1 MRTRDVYLARDET
14 LPDSGLKYIKLDVS
28 HPISQLVIE
37 FEATTGSTS
46 CTDHELHD
54 DISSIE
60 VIDGSDVLFSLS
72 GKQMLGIAALTHRRL
87 PPQVLTEAGGATQKE
102 TFIIDFGRFL
112 YDPEYALDPKKFT
125 NPQLAIT
132 YALTISATAGFAT
145 GTGKLTVVARC
156 MEEGYGPIKGF
167 LMTKAHYPFTAVQ
180 NQEYAIDLPR
190 DYPYRLLCLQA
201 LLDDNGIADCVD
213 RLELSINNDAW
224 VPYKLYA
231 DELKYFQR
239 EWFGIVRQQKTV
251 FRADDASFH
260 TDIFEPEEVT
270 VRTTEDDHIVTV
282 EAVDQNKV
290 TVGLY
295 DLSSPD
301 TPAFQTTAKSCVCNA
316 EGYMVSG
323 LIGLPFGDLNDP
335 DDWLPAQKQ
344 DAIKLKFKAL
354 AAFAGDV
361 IIQQPRS

>member
-1 MRTRDVYLARDET
+1 MKTRDIYLARDET

-37 FEATTGSTS
+37 IEATTGATS

-60 VIDGSDVLFSLS
+60 VIDGSDVLFSLN
-72 GKQMLGIAALTHRRL
+72 GKQALGIAALTHGKL
-87 PPQVLTEAGGATQKE
+87 PPQVLTEVGGATQKE
-102 TFIIDFGRFL
+102 TFLIDFGRFL
-112 YDPEYALDPKKFT
+112 FDPEFALDPKRFT
-125 NPQLAIT
+125 NPQLAIN

-156 MEEGYGPIKGF
+156 MEEGYGPLRGF
-167 LMTKAHYPFTAVQ
+167 LMTKAHYPFTAVA
-180 NQEYAIDLPR
+180 NQEYSIDLPR
-190 DYPYRLLCLQA
+190 DYPYRLLAVQA
-201 LLDDNGIADCVD
+201 LLDDNGISDCLD

-224 VPYKLYA
+224 IPYKLYA

-251 FRADDASFH
+251 KRADDSAFH

-270 VRTTEDDHIVTV
+270 LRTTADFHVVSV
-282 EAVDQNKV
+282 EGVDANKV
-290 TVGLY
+290 TPQLLVL
-295 DLSSPD
+295 DA
-301 TPAFQTTAKSCVCNA
+301 TPSIAKESTAQTCVCNT
-316 EGYMVSG
+316 EGFMVSG
-323 LIGLPFGDLNDP
+323 LVGLPFGDLNNP
-335 DDWLPAQKQ
+335 EDWLPAQKQ

-354 AAFAGDV
+354 AAFSGDV
-361 IIQQPRS
+361 IIQQLRS